1 MAGKKTL
8 GLLETGI
15 EVRQPF
21 HDRRPRHDDK
31 ARIGARPK
39 HERLALADDAR
50 HVGLR
55 SLRDS
60 DWLTKCAK
68 MVNGWLIIILP
79 RDSGEGGPPCAAGW
93 WKGRGPRRNLDNAR
107 LSADLELD
115 ESFVRFHR
123 PATTTKLRV
132 LRPLHHGS
140 LAARAPVV
148 PLPPLSR
155 GRKEKRSRSRD
166 ACAPEVCQPKP
177 PSFCLQKIRGGGAP
191 KRRDC
196 PVGPR
201 HAADVAI
208 HLRFGRRPRVQ
219 RNALAFRRSTAVLAS
234 AICRNS
240 IQAALHTMQREGVTS
255 TLASRLSEA
264 PRAPVVMPAGSMP
277 GPPGSGSD

>member
-115 ESFVRFHR
+115 ESFVCFHR

-140 LAARAPVV
+140 LASRAPVV
-148 PLPPLSR
+148 PLPRYR
-155 GRKEKRSRSRD
+155 GGGKKSALILATRLR
-166 ACAPEVCQPKP
+166 
-177 PSFCLQKIRGGGAP
+177 PSFADQSHQAFASKKIRGGGAP

-201 HAADVAI
+201 HAI
-208 HLRFGRRPRVQ
+208 RCCHLLTLRARPRAH
-219 RNALAFRRSTAVLAS
+219 RSALAFRRSTAALA
-234 AICRNS
+234 RLLPLT
-240 IQAALHTMQREGVTS
+240 QLRAAFPGTAGCKREDPPWRQCS
-255 TLASRLSEA
+255 ELLADRS
-264 PRAPVVMPAGSMP
+264 
-277 GPPGSGSD
+277 